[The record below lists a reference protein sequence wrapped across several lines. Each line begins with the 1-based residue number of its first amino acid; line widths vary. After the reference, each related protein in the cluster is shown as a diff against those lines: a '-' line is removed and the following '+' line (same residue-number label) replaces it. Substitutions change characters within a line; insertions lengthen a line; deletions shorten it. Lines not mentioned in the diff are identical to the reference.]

1 MFFAYSL
8 ISPPFFFLFW
18 GFSRLS
24 LTYVG
29 GFRLLDVVLGSW
41 SVEVKV
47 FINVMNEN
55 RFLSWLLNRFDVLRD
70 CEFWR
75 FLVGVAVKI
84 ESMGF
89 WVGWSVKPHRF
100 WNLNLGLTINK
111 NSSAEVN

>member
-75 FLVGVAVKI
+75 FSVGVAVKI